1 MAQVTELLRRFN
13 RGEPDVLNDLLP
25 EVYQDLRRLAQSKRA
40 GERAEHTLT
49 ATALVHETYL
59 RLLKQRRLDARDR
72 LEFLGV
78 AAVTMRRILVDH
90 ARARSRHKRGG
101 GAPVVPLDEVEDM
114 LSEEDSDELIALDEA
129 LRKLDARDPRAA
141 KVVQMRCFG
150 GLQVQEI
157 AEILAVNVRTVRRD
171 WQAARAWLRV
181 QVADSLRSPLPP

>member
-1 MAQVTELLRRFN
+1 MAQVTDLLRRFN
-13 RGEPDVLNDLLP
+13 QGEPDVLNELLP

-40 GERAEHTLT
+40 GERSEHTLT

-59 RLLKQRRLDARDR
+59 RLLKQRRLEARDR

-78 AAVTMRRILVDH
+78 AAVTMRRILVDY
-90 ARARSRHKRGG
+90 ARARTRHKRGG
-101 GAPVVPLDEVEDM
+101 GSRLIPLDEVEGL

-129 LRKLDARDPRAA
+129 LEQLDCRDPRAA
-141 KVVQMRCFG
+141 KVVQMRYFG

-157 AEILAVNVRTVRRD
+157 AEVLAVDVRTVRRD

-181 QVADSLRSPLPP
+181 QVADSLQEPLPP